1 MEQLHK
7 LALFRLGEEMTEG
20 GMMGNNKILCG
31 GGKEGEQGRVARV
44 PVTGHL
50 VSEDAVTFQ
59 DMNAFP
65 EAVWD

>member
-1 MEQLHK
+1 
-7 LALFRLGEEMTEG
+7 
-20 GMMGNNKILCG
+20 MGNNKILCG

-44 PVTGHL
+44 PVMGHL